1 MTINLILME
10 KRTFLKLSSVF
21 LTGSLFSPMTSCNQ
35 NTKSGS
41 ASTES
46 QSQKQYNWARNLEY
60 STENFQHPEYA
71 RDLQGIIKGS
81 RSLRILGTRHSFNRI
96 ADSTQEIVSLEKIKP
111 LYMIDK
117 NQKTVTVDGHV
128 KYGELAEYLQAE
140 GYALHNM
147 ASLPHISVAGSCATA
162 THGSGVKNSN
172 LSSAVVGLE
181 MINAAG
187 QLVRASRSE
196 SPETFAGT
204 VVSLGCLGAITKV
217 TLNIVPTYNI
227 RQDVYQNMP
236 LAELKKHFDEAMS
249 AGYSVSLF
257 TNYAK
262 ENINQVWV
270 KRKVEGDIKMKLA
283 SEWFGSTIATK
294 NLHPIEE
301 ISAENC
307 TEQMGVAG
315 PWHERLPHFKMNF
328 TPSSGEELQ
337 SEFFVPYKNGADA
350 LAAVFELHEK
360 ITPHLLISEVRTIAA
375 DDLWMS
381 PCYQQDSVAIH
392 FTWKQDWAAVKQVL
406 PLIEEKLA
414 PFNARPHWAKLFTMS
429 PSRLQAQYKKLD
441 DFKKLA
447 KEYDPEGKFR
457 NEFIDKNLYGV

>member
-1 MTINLILME
+1 MILSLILME
-10 KRTFLKLSSVF
+10 KRTFIKLSSVF

-35 NTKSGS
+35 TKQ
-41 ASTES
+41 TES
-46 QSQKQYNWARNLEY
+46 RETTQSGKQYNWARNLEY
-60 STENFQHPEYA
+60 NTENFQYPEYA
-71 RDLQGIIKGS
+71 RDIQGLIKGS
-81 RSLRILGTRHSFNRI
+81 KSLRILGTRHSFNRI

-111 LYMIDK
+111 VYVIDK
-117 NQKTVTVDGHV
+117 ENRTVTVDGNV
-128 KYGELAEYLQAE
+128 KYGDLAEYLHSE

-162 THGSGVKNSN
+162 THGSGVKNAN
-172 LSSAVVGLE
+172 LSSEVVALE
-181 MINAAG
+181 MITAAG
-187 QLVRASRSE
+187 RLLRASRTL
-196 SPETFAGT
+196 SPETFPGM
-204 VVSLGCLGAITKV
+204 VVALGALGAITKV
-217 TLNIVPTYNI
+217 TLKIQPSFQV

-236 LAELKKHFDEAMS
+236 LVEVKKHFDEVMS

-270 KRKVEGDIKMKLA
+270 KRKVEGDVKLNLVTD
-283 SEWFGSTIATK
+283 WFGSKLATK

-307 TEQMGVAG
+307 TEQMGVPG

-337 SEFFVPYKNGADA
+337 SEFFVPYKNGAEA

-381 PCYQQDSVAIH
+381 PCYQQDCVAIH
-392 FTWKQDWAAVKQVL
+392 FTWKQDWMAVKQVL
-406 PLIEEKLA
+406 PLIEEKLV

-429 PSRLQAQYKKLD
+429 PSRLQSQYKKLD
-441 DFKKLA
+441 DFKKLI

-457 NEFIDKNLYGV
+457 NEFLEQNLYGV

>member
-1 MTINLILME
+1 ME
-10 KRTFLKLSSVF
+10 KRTFIKLSSVF

-35 NTKSGS
+35 NKKSETGG
-41 ASTES
+41 S

-60 STENFQHPEYA
+60 STENFQYPEYA
-71 RDLQGIIKGS
+71 RDIQGLIKGS
-81 RSLRILGTRHSFNRI
+81 KNLKIIGTRHSFNRI
-96 ADSTQEIVSLEKIKP
+96 ADNPNTIVSLEKIKP
-111 LYMIDK
+111 LYILDK
-117 NQKTVTVDGHV
+117 ENLTVTVDGNV
-128 KYGELAEYLQAE
+128 KYGDLAEYLHTN

-162 THGSGVKNSN
+162 THGSGVKNAN
-172 LSSAVVGLE
+172 LSSAVVALE

-187 QLVRASRSE
+187 DVVKASRKE
-196 SPETFAGT
+196 TPETFAGM
-204 VVSLGCLGAITKV
+204 VVGLGALGAVTKV
-217 TLNIVPTYNI
+217 TLKIVPTYNI

-236 LAELKKHFDEAMS
+236 LAEIKKHFDEVMS

-257 TNYAK
+257 TTYAK

-270 KRKVEGDIKMKLA
+270 KRKVEGDIKIKLA

-337 SEFFVPYKNGADA
+337 SEFFVPYQEGASA
-350 LAAVFELHEK
+350 LAAVFELYEK
-360 ITPHLLISEVRTIAA
+360 ITPHLLISEIRSIAA

-381 PCYQQDSVAIH
+381 PCYQQDCVAIH

-406 PLIEEKLA
+406 PLIEAKLA
-414 PFNARPHWAKLFTMS
+414 PFKARPHWAKLFTMS
-429 PSRLQAQYKKLD
+429 PSSIQSRYKKLN
-441 DFKKLA
+441 DFKDLMK
-447 KEYDPEGKFR
+447 KQDPEGKFR
-457 NEFIDKNLYGV
+457 NEFLDKNLYGV